1 MPKKKLNLTWIP
13 TDSIRRSTLN
23 KRRKGLSK
31 KMSEITTLCRV
42 MGSMAI
48 YSPEKEEP
56 VEVWPPNKSEA
67 ETVFQDYMQLPEYER
82 NRKNLDMQSLFQQR
96 LARSRDQWTRIEG
109 ENRAMQLDVY
119 VLRFMEGEGLHGL
132 TGKDVHDMLNMLEV
146 RTQFLLAAA
155 EVMGKN
161 QTGTLPPPQP
171 MPAVVDEGGLLPPQ
185 AESSAAAEAR
195 ARGRVWLSMM
205 VRRRRQRRAGR
216 GMIFSMG
223 GGYRHRPAV
232 EVVGITW
239 VIPVPGEVGVGGR

>member
-13 TDSIRRSTLN
+13 TDSVRRSTLN

-56 VEVWPPNKSEA
+56 VEVWPPNKAEA

-119 VLRFMEGEGLHGL
+119 VLRFMEGEDLHGL

-161 QTGTLPPPQP
+161 QTGTLQPPQP
-171 MPAVVDEGGLLPPQ
+171 MPAVVDEGGPPPPPPQ
-185 AESSAAAEAR
+185 AESSAAAEGR
-195 ARGRVWLSMM
+195 ARGK
-205 VRRRRQRRAGR
+205 G
-216 GMIFSMG
+216 
-223 GGYRHRPAV
+223 
-232 EVVGITW
+232 VV
-239 VIPVPGEVGVGGR
+239 VDDR